1 MNTADKEHQPCK
13 IVGISGSLRSGSY
26 TTLAVRL
33 ALKGA
38 EELECQA
45 KLIDL
50 RDYQLLF
57 CDGKDDESQ
66 FPKDVFRLRE
76 EVKQAHGI
84 ILGTPE
90 YHGGYSGVLKNAL
103 DLTGFKEFE
112 GKMLGLLGVSGGAMG
127 AFGAMNSLREVG
139 RALHAWVLPEQASIP
154 QAWQE
159 FDDAGNLKNPKLDE
173 RVRQVGRQVARFAYL
188 HGSCEAN
195 EFLQRWEKARENPGG
210 GDR

>member
-13 IVGISGSLRSGSY
+13 IVGISGSLRWGSY

-38 EELECQA
+38 EELECQT

-50 RDYQLLF
+50 HDYQLLF

-103 DLTGFKEFE
+103 DLMGFEEFE

-139 RALHAWVLPEQASIP
+139 RALHAWVVPEQASIP